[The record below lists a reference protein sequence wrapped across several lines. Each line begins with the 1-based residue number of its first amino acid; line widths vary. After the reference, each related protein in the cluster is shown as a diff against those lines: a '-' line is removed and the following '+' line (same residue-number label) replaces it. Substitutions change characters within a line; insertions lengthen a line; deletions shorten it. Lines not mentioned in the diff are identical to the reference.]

1 MAPLSPTPTSSPPP
15 ESSTVDPFPP
25 VSPIS
30 TASSPPSSPRTATDL
45 SQPGSPKRMDDGGLE
60 EQEIDW
66 SKDYPLGFGMKF
78 DIETAAYDFYN
89 DHGRVMGFSIRKS
102 YFTRS
107 KKDGIL
113 INRKFV
119 CSKQGKRGID
129 KRSLVVEQPRK
140 QTRTNCGAFMYISF
154 SREKSK
160 WSVKNFEEK
169 HNHILHIPETVYKM
183 RSQRKIHE
191 AQALN
196 IAIAVDSGLSLK
208 ASHDLISAQ
217 VEGKGNVGFTQEDHK
232 DQDAAMAKAISI
244 AMPDVTHGLCTFH
257 LQQNALKHLGH
268 LYKEDSDFGKDFSAC
283 IFEYI
288 EEEELIQGWDALV
301 KKYDLNENMWIKKT
315 WGLREKWAHAYL
327 KLSFIAGMRSTQLSE
342 SLNAKVKKYVKFDHD
357 IVQFFTHFDRLVM
370 EKREE
375 ESDSIY
381 HSREKLQRQKL
392 KKSPILIQVA
402 KLYTPPIFDLFHD
415 EVDTSLA
422 CKVKQHHELEGSFKC
437 VVRLHKR
444 AKKRFLVSGLD
455 RMGILE
461 IPESYILARL
471 RLDAKDCASKGS
483 NVSVEEKDPKLI
495 KAARY
500 RNLCPKMVKL
510 GARACHLKVAYDFVN
525 TTVNYMCDTVDK
537 MFLEEGDS
545 IEVGIKV
552 VDVIHSNLVQAKG
565 LKRKTAPRK
574 GGARLKP
581 WHEKI
586 GKRRRVASKPTH
598 LSRDVPIPYIP
609 DMINCGSNSQSA
621 PSSSEIVPCAQ
632 YSDSQIHI
640 NLCSLA
646 LSNPKPLNL
655 CSSSVNCFS
664 SQNFTNLLLIVSK
677 KFISIGD
684 AGWDESVAV
693 LGYESGEM
701 RDAGGNRLTVMPVV
715 VRKWLLAT
723 GEAIDGGNR
732 STVMPVVVRKWL
744 LATGEAIDGG
754 NRSTVMPVLVRKW
767 LLAIGEAI
775 DKHEE
780 LGLVPFTAIFRNYYP
795 LLCRA
800 CVRV

>member
-1 MAPLSPTPTSSPPP
+1 MAPLSSTPTSSPPP
-15 ESSTVDPFPP
+15 ASSTVDPFPP

-60 EQEIDW
+60 EREIDW
-66 SKDYPLGFGMKF
+66 SKDYSLGFGMEF
-78 DIETAAYDFYN
+78 DTETAAYDFYN

-107 KKDGIL
+107 KKD
-113 INRKFV
+113 
-119 CSKQGKRGID
+119 
-129 KRSLVVEQPRK
+129 
-140 QTRTNCGAFMYISF
+140 
-154 SREKSK
+154 
-160 WSVKNFEEK
+160 
-169 HNHILHIPETVYKM
+169 
-183 RSQRKIHE
+183 
-191 AQALN
+191 
-196 IAIAVDSGLSLK
+196 
-208 ASHDLISAQ
+208 
-217 VEGKGNVGFTQEDHK
+217 

-244 AMPDVTHGLCTFH
+244 VMPDVTHGLCTFH

-327 KLSFIAGMRSTQLSE
+327 KLSFTAGMRSTQLSE

-415 EVDTSLA
+415 
-422 CKVKQHHELEGSFKC
+422 Q
-437 VVRLHKR
+437 
-444 AKKRFLVSGLD
+444 
-455 RMGILE
+455 
-461 IPESYILARL
+461 
-471 RLDAKDCASKGS
+471 
-483 NVSVEEKDPKLI
+483 
-495 KAARY
+495 
-500 RNLCPKMVKL
+500 
-510 GARACHLKVAYDFVN
+510 
-525 TTVNYMCDTVDK
+525 
-537 MFLEEGDS
+537 
-545 IEVGIKV
+545 
-552 VDVIHSNLVQAKG
+552 
-565 LKRKTAPRK
+565 
-574 GGARLKP
+574 
-581 WHEKI
+581 
-586 GKRRRVASKPTH
+586 
-598 LSRDVPIPYIP
+598 DVPIPYIP
-609 DMINCGSNSQSA
+609 EMINCGSNSQSA
-621 PSSSEIVPCAQ
+621 PSSSEMKLVNYGLNGSFFGIMDDFILGMQA
-632 YSDSQIHI
+632 S
-640 NLCSLA
+640 
-646 LSNPKPLNL
+646 SNPKPLNL

-684 AGWDESVAV
+684 AGRDESVTV
-693 LGYESGEM
+693 LGYKSGEM
-701 RDAGGNRLTVMPVV
+701 RDVGGNRSTVMLVV

-723 GEAIDGGNR
+723 REAIDGGNR

-744 LATGEAIDGG
+744 LATGEAID
-754 NRSTVMPVLVRKW
+754 
-767 LLAIGEAI
+767 
-775 DKHEE
+775 
-780 LGLVPFTAIFRNYYP
+780 
-795 LLCRA
+795 
-800 CVRV
+800 